1 MRRWKRTLSWR
12 RRRALRSARMLD
24 EMVDAQV
31 AAIPLLAED
40 LRARTVEQLAQLVSL
55 AQVYRHFAAGWIT
68 RPTFDRR
75 CREIGARLDGRS
87 GVGRTTHRA

>member
-31 AAIPLLAED
+31 ATVPLLPED
-40 LRARTVEQLAQLVSL
+40 VRPRAVEQLAQLVLL
-55 AQVYRHFAAGWIT
+55 AQVYRRFSAGWI
-68 RPTFDRR
+68 
-75 CREIGARLDGRS
+75 AQLDDRS
-87 GVGRTTHRA
+87 GVRRATHRA